1 MMKIDKNIV
10 ATASFLGA
18 LTIAIGAFGAHGL
31 KELIDAKALATF
43 ETGVRYQMY
52 HVFAILVLGI
62 VPITPLS
69 TKKWIFRFFILGIIF
84 FSGSIYLL
92 SLNSL
97 LPFNAKTIG
106 FITPIGGLFF
116 VLGWLRLGFGVIVK
130 KYKETL

>member
-1 MMKIDKNIV
+1 MKIDKNIV
-10 ATASFLGA
+10 ITASFLGA

-31 KELIDAKALATF
+31 KEIIDAKALSTF

-62 VPITPLS
+62 ATIIPS
-69 TKKWIFRFFILGIIF
+69 NTKKWVFRFFILGIIF

-97 LPFNAKTIG
+97 LPFNVKMIG

-116 VLGWLRLGFGVIVK
+116 ILGWLRLGFGLIVNK
-130 KYKETL
+130 

>member
-1 MMKIDKNIV
+1 MMKIDKYIV
-10 ATASFLGA
+10 IAASFLGA

-31 KELIDAKALATF
+31 KELIDTKALTTF

-52 HVFAILVLGI
+52 HVFALLIVGI
-62 VPITPLS
+62 ATGINLK
-69 TKKWIFRFFILGIIF
+69 TKKWVFRFFIFGIIF

-97 LPFNAKTIG
+97 LPFDAKMIG

-116 VLGWLRLGFGVIVK
+116 ILGWLRLGYGVIVNN
-130 KYKETL
+130 

>member
-1 MMKIDKNIV
+1 MKIDKNIV
-10 ATASFLGA
+10 ITASFLGA

-31 KELIDAKALATF
+31 KELIDAKALTTF

-52 HVFAILVLGI
+52 HVFALLIIGI
-62 VPITPLS
+62 AALIPPI
-69 TKKWIFRFFILGIIF
+69 TKKWVFRFFILGILF

-97 LPFNAKTIG
+97 FSFDAKSIG

-116 VLGWLRLGFGVIVK
+116 ILGWLRLGYGVIVNK
-130 KYKETL
+130 

>member
-10 ATASFLGA
+10 ITASILGA

-31 KELIDAKALATF
+31 KELIDAKSLATF

-52 HVFAILVLGI
+52 HVFAILILGI
-62 VPITPLS
+62 ATTIS
-69 TKKWIFRFFILGIIF
+69 SNTKKWVFRFFILGIIF

-92 SLNSL
+92 SLDSL
-97 LPFNAKTIG
+97 LLFNAKTIG

-116 VLGWLRLGFGVIVK
+116 ILGWLRLGFGLIVNK
-130 KYKETL
+130 

>member
-31 KELIDAKALATF
+31 KELIGAKALATF

-62 VPITPLS
+62 TTIIPS
-69 TKKWIFRFFILGIIF
+69 NTKKWAFRFFILGIIF

-97 LPFNAKTIG
+97 LPFNAKMIG
-106 FITPIGGLFF
+106 FITPIGGLLFI
-116 VLGWLRLGFGVIVK
+116 LGWLRLGFGAIVNK
-130 KYKETL
+130 

>member
-1 MMKIDKNIV
+1 MKIDKNIV
-10 ATASFLGA
+10 IVASFLGA

-31 KELIDAKALATF
+31 KELIDTKALTTF

-52 HVFAILVLGI
+52 HVFALLI
-62 VPITPLS
+62 VGVATIITS
-69 TKKWIFRFFILGIIF
+69 QTKKWVFRFFILGIIF

-97 LPFNAKTIG
+97 LPFDAKMIG

-116 VLGWLRLGFGVIVK
+116 ILGWIRLGYGVIVNN
-130 KYKETL
+130 

>member
-1 MMKIDKNIV
+1 MMKFDKNIV
-10 ATASFLGA
+10 VTASFLGA

-62 VPITPLS
+62 ATVIPS
-69 TKKWIFRFFILGIIF
+69 NTKKWVFRFFILGIIF

-97 LPFNAKTIG
+97 LPFNAKMIG

-116 VLGWLRLGFGVIVK
+116 VLGWLRLGFGLIVNK
-130 KYKETL
+130 